1 MPPVP
6 SHLPS
11 PGHVPPL
18 SLAGTVGGAFVV
30 TFFDVAEAAAGFLS
44 LTPVTDGAA
53 KGERFVV
60 VVVLAA
66 AEFEEAA

>member
-1 MPPVP
+1 VPPVP
-6 SHLPS
+6 SHRPS

-18 SLAGTVGGAFVV
+18 SLAGTVGGAFIV
-30 TFFDVAEAAAGFLS
+30 TFFDVAAAGFLS

-53 KGERFVV
+53 NGERFVV